1 MPENKIHI
9 LATRQ
14 LSTKLLDEITDAD
27 ILVDVVPFIDTVPI
41 QTIEVQQ
48 EIEQAYLLSTTVVFT
63 SMNAVEAV
71 ATWQYDQQPEWI
83 IYCTGATTRK
93 LAGEYFGE
101 EKIAGTADSAAEL
114 AELIIENG
122 ETDV

>member
-14 LSTKLLDEITDAD
+14 LSTNLMDEITDAD
-27 ILVDVVPFIDTVPI
+27 LLVDVVPFIDTVPI

-63 SMNAVEAV
+63 SMN
-71 ATWQYDQQPEWI
+71 
-83 IYCTGATTRK
+83 K
-93 LAGEYFGE
+93 GE
-101 EKIAGTADSAAEL
+101 
-114 AELIIENG
+114 
-122 ETDV
+122 V